1 MSSLFQ
7 KVPDSK
13 KLKVI
18 KQVNK
23 CQFRQRKKKRI
34 HRGPWK
40 VSKNKLTKLFKKG
53 LIGRREQLD
62 QSMILVDLDRH

>member
-18 KQVNK
+18 KLVNK
-23 CQFRQRKKKRI
+23 CPFRQRKKKRI
-34 HRGPWK
+34 LKGPWK
-40 VSKNKLTKLFKKG
+40 VLRNKLTKLFKKG
-53 LIGRREQLD
+53 LIGRREQLA
-62 QSMILVDLDRH
+62 QSMIQADLDRH